1 MLVNDEIEAIL
12 VKSAL
17 DAYNR
22 YIDWSG
28 DDDARD
34 AGAESLIITSIAD
47 NILATLRRPRL

>member
-28 DDDARD
+28 DDDARA
-34 AGAESLIITSIAD
+34 AGAESLTTSIAN
-47 NILATLRRPRL
+47 NIVGTLRRPRS